1 MSDDAPKDP
10 EEELIQYESK
20 DLEMELER
28 KIAQLRKAQD
38 ACWKDQITH
47 FSGIIADL
55 EARIRDTPRL
65 EQVRTRYTVQREA
78 IKAYNLGMNL
88 IANARQTEAIA
99 HLLRF
104 LELLKDEA
112 CYLYVPLKAE
122 VHHKLALAFG
132 FNVDASIDNIAVAD
146 VERAISE
153 ARLAKESCEG
163 YANEKLL
170 NLADLNVTLGK
181 VLKETQRDRLRES
194 IFGKELSPEAL
205 DAYKQGTALLHKGND
220 KEGRTKLA
228 FFLQQQIPYDEK
240 WRDVEA
246 HEALAFSYWRT
257 NEPDAA
263 LAEIQFA
270 KEYYETTTGYGGKK
284 LTDESS
290 YKSLCQL
297 EEQIKRIHKKD
308 L

>member
-99 HLLRF
+99 H
-104 LELLKDEA
+104 
-112 CYLYVPLKAE
+112 
-122 VHHKLALAFG
+122 
-132 FNVDASIDNIAVAD
+132 
-146 VERAISE
+146 
-153 ARLAKESCEG
+153 
-163 YANEKLL
+163 
-170 NLADLNVTLGK
+170 
-181 VLKETQRDRLRES
+181 
-194 IFGKELSPEAL
+194 
-205 DAYKQGTALLHKGND
+205 
-220 KEGRTKLA
+220 
-228 FFLQQQIPYDEK
+228 
-240 WRDVEA
+240 
-246 HEALAFSYWRT
+246 
-257 NEPDAA
+257 
-263 LAEIQFA
+263 
-270 KEYYETTTGYGGKK
+270 
-284 LTDESS
+284 
-290 YKSLCQL
+290 
-297 EEQIKRIHKKD
+297 
-308 L
+308 